1 MEGFERALARVFADP
16 NMATDGLW
24 LKGGAEPGIPIRLI
38 RKAPDEVT
46 SYGGAR
52 VWSDT
57 LRADVMVSQMPN
69 PAPGDPINIGP
80 EAWEVQGEPARD
92 RERLIWTLDLR
103 PA

>member
-16 NMATDGLW
+16 NMATDARW
-24 LKGGAEPGIPIRLI
+24 LKGGSDPAIPIRLI

-52 VWSDT
+52 VWSET
-57 LRADVMVSQMPN
+57 LRTDVMVAQMPD
-69 PAPGDPINIGP
+69 PAPGDRITIGP
-80 EAWEVQGEPARD
+80 EVWEVQGEPIRD

>member
-24 LKGGAEPGIPIRLI
+24 LKGGAEPAVLIRLF

-52 VWSDT
+52 VWSET
-57 LRADVMVSQMPN
+57 LRAEVMVAQMPD
-69 PAPGDPINIGP
+69 PAPGDQLRIGP
-80 EAWEVQGEPARD
+80 EVWEVQGEPLRD
-92 RERLIWTLDLR
+92 RERLIWALDLR